1 MQAINLV
8 RFRLQALCAVVPMSV
23 QKPLLWYFGLIP
35 HMLYSGVRLR
45 GVLYNSLVL
54 KVFALLLWVCP
65 MHAQL
70 RVESGIC
77 ASSYTELTPSP
88 AISFFVIPSTLP
100 TFRGTFSQLSGQKYR
115 VPWRYSHCTV

>member
-1 MQAINLV
+1 M
-8 RFRLQALCAVVPMSV
+8 
-23 QKPLLWYFGLIP
+23 
-35 HMLYSGVRLR
+35 R

-54 KVFALLLWVCP
+54 KVFALLIWVCP

-88 AISFFVIPSTLP
+88 AISFL
-100 TFRGTFSQLSGQKYR
+100 
-115 VPWRYSHCTV
+115 